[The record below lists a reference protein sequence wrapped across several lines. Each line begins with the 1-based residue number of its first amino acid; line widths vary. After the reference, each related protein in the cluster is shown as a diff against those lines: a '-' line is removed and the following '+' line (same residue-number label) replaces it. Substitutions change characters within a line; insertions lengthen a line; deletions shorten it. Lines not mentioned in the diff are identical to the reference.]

1 MPLRA
6 SIAALGIAFALV
18 FLSPFAN
25 AWDFDSIAPPP
36 AAPTDQYRTARQV
49 FDAEL
54 FLYERWNA
62 HDMEGYLDCFW
73 NSPDLSLI
81 DDADRYTG
89 WQELRE
95 VYLRN
100 YRNPADMGHVTT
112 SRIQVLL
119 VEADLAL
126 AVIEWVHAPAAPRH
140 TVIGIDTDLLRR
152 MNGRWKVVSSHGS
165 THLGL

>member
-1 MPLRA
+1 MSLRV
-6 SIAALGIAFALV
+6 SIAAPGIAFALV
-18 FLSPFAN
+18 FVSPVAN
-25 AWDFDSIAPPP
+25 AWDLDSISPPP
-36 AAPTDQYRTARQV
+36 TAPTDQYRTARQV
-49 FDAEL
+49 LDAEL

-62 HDMEGYLDCFW
+62 HDMVGYLDCFW

-100 YRNPADMGHVTT
+100 YRNPADMGHVTP

-140 TVIGIDTDLLRR
+140 RVIGIDTDLLRR
-152 MNGRWKVVSSHGS
+152 IHGRWKVVSSHGS